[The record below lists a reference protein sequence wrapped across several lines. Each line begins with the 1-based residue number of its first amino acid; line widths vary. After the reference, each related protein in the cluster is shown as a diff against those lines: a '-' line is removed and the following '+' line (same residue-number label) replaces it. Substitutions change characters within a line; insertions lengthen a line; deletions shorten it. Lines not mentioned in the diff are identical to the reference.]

1 MATTLKAFQQEISS
15 ISDQKKAEH
24 LRELRQAQQ
33 VANDRVKGGPSK
45 VAGTGHVKGK
55 TSKDIKDA
63 KDLSK
68 SKDVKVDGQQDEVEE
83 EGVNAPEVSIEVSSP
98 KQAAAAFH
106 TRIMANLATDLF
118 TLRTFCM
125 KPSQYHMMQEPPW
138 TQPTT
143 PFETTSADS

>member
-45 VAGTGHVKGK
+45 AAGAGHVKGK
-55 TSKDIKDA
+55 TSKEIKDP

-68 SKDVKVDGQQDEVEE
+68 TKEAKVDGQQDDAEE
-83 EGVNAPEVSIEVSSP
+83 ESVHIPEVSIEVS
-98 KQAAAAFH
+98 
-106 TRIMANLATDLF
+106 
-118 TLRTFCM
+118 
-125 KPSQYHMMQEPPW
+125 
-138 TQPTT
+138 
-143 PFETTSADS
+143 